1 MSIPDSKSAPATERG
16 TQNKLKPN
24 TIGLVGVVF
33 MVVAFS
39 APITAMSGNVPVAV
53 GYGNGIG
60 APAGFIIATIVLT
73 IFSFGFTALAK
84 HITSAGAFYTFVS
97 RGLGKPLGLGTG
109 LLSMLAYMTME
120 AGLAGIFSVFAQQTF
135 HDQFGI
141 DLPWLVYGLFAI
153 LVMSLLSYR
162 DISLASKVLSVVL
175 IGEVVLLGAVAFSV
189 LFHGG
194 GPDGLMPQSL
204 NPINALSTNGLVA
217 GSVGVGLLFAFWSW
231 VGFESTA
238 IYGEE
243 SRDPKRVIPRATL
256 IAVIGIGV
264 FYAFISWA
272 MVAGNGAEQAV
283 ALSTGDNPFDLLLTP
298 TQVFLGPW
306 AVTAMQWF
314 MILGSFACAL
324 AIHNS
329 ATRYL
334 YAIGRDE
341 ILPAVLGRSHAKHQS
356 PHIASVFQSCFSA
369 VLLALCFAIGI
380 DPYGELFV
388 LVAMF
393 ATIGFLTAQT
403 LTSVAAIW
411 YFHVRG
417 SHPETA
423 SWWRTMLAPIIG
435 GIGMIYVIYLLISN
449 WELAAGPAG
458 QTPIGKAVPWLVYG
472 VLLLGAVLSWIWKRN
487 RPDLY
492 ERIGS
497 TVYDDRTEELTDR
510 TTPVG
515 VHALGEDGIEGDDR
529 HE

>member
-1 MSIPDSKSAPATERG
+1 MSVPDSRSAPATERG
-16 TQNKLKPN
+16 AQNKLKPN
-24 TIGLVGVVF
+24 TIGLIGVVF

-60 APAGFIIATIVLT
+60 APAGFILATIVLT

-109 LLSMLAYMTME
+109 FLSMLAYMTME
-120 AGLAGIFSVFAQQTF
+120 AGLCGIFAVFAQQTF
-135 HDQFGI
+135 HDQLGI
-141 DLPWLVYGLFAI
+141 DLPWLVYALIAV

-175 IGEVVLLGAVAFSV
+175 IGEVLLLGAVAFSV

-194 GPDGLMPQSL
+194 GSDGLMPESL
-204 NPINALSTNGLVA
+204 NPVNSLSTNGLVA

-272 MVAGNGAEQAV
+272 MVAGNGADQAV
-283 ALSTGDNPFDLLLTP
+283 ALATSDNPFQMLLTP
-298 TQVFLGPW
+298 TEVFVGPW

-356 PHIASVFQSCFSA
+356 PHVASVFQSCFA
-369 VLLALCFAIGI
+369 AALLVICFFTGV
-380 DPYGELFV
+380 DPYGELYV

-393 ATIGFLTAQT
+393 ATISFLIAQT

-411 YFHVRG
+411 YFHVRKR
-417 SHPETA
+417 HPETA
-423 SWWRTMLAPIIG
+423 SWWRTVLSPIIG
-435 GIGMIYVIYLLISN
+435 GAGMIYVIYLLLSN
-449 WELAAGPAG
+449 WEIAAGPAG
-458 QTPIGKAVPWLVYG
+458 ETLVGKAVPWIVFIVLVIG
-472 VLLLGAVLSWIWKRN
+472 VIVSWIWQKS

-492 ERIGS
+492 SRIGS
-497 TVYDDRTEELTDR
+497 TIYDDRTEALTDM

-515 VHALGEDGIEGDDR
+515 VAGVEIEDDEGKN
-529 HE
+529 